1 MAALFQK
8 GVFMAKQTIYNAGIY
23 VRLSKDDERAGESLS
38 IENQKLILTKY
49 VAEQGWKIV
58 DIYVDDGYS
67 GTSFDRP
74 AVQRLLED
82 AKSGKINLIIVK
94 DLSRFGRNYIQVGQY
109 IDYIF
114 PTYNIRFIAL
124 NDNVDTANKDTTAMD
139 MLPIMN
145 VFNEWHAANTS
156 KKIKA
161 VIEANCKAGKYRT
174 TFAPYGYVKGDD
186 ENHLPVVDEPAA
198 SVVRRIFQMRSQG
211 ISPRHIADTLNN
223 EGVPIASDYLYA
235 KMGKPNPRRTSHL
248 WCAERIRTMINNPTY
263 LGHLV
268 QMKTTTVSYKNHKNV
283 KKDPSEWIIVEN
295 THEPLVSQ
303 EIWDKCREME
313 ASVSQG
319 KKTKTGFVAAL
330 SGLMFCA
337 DCGEKM
343 RLGWNNTTN
352 GSKKKPRKYVRHNFN
367 CGRYNRHGKIACKS
381 HYIKMKDMNALVL
394 ADIRS
399 MAALVVEDE
408 SEARR
413 QFLAYKEKQNAHQI
427 EAEQKRLREGKT
439 RLAELETL
447 IPSIYEDKVLGKI
460 PEAVCV
466 NLLEKYQAEQRAL
479 SAEVKAL
486 EEKLSAVQ
494 KDEEDIEEFIR
505 RLKKYTDVQELTR
518 EIALE
523 LIEYITVDE
532 YAADRPRDIHIY
544 YKLLEKPLPHKKYLV
559 VDKDEETA

>member
-1 MAALFQK
+1 
-8 GVFMAKQTIYNAGIY
+8 MAKQTTYNAGIY

-49 VAEQGWKIV
+49 VAEQGWNIV

-74 AVQRLLED
+74 AVTRLLED
-82 AKSGKINLIIVK
+82 AKAGKINLIIVK

-174 TFAPYGYVKGDD
+174 TFAPYGYFKGDD

-248 WCAERIRTMINNPTY
+248 WCAERIRAMLNNPTY

-268 QMKTTTVSYKNHKNV
+268 QMRTTTVSYKNHKNV

-408 SEARR
+408 NEARR
-413 QFLAYKEKQNAHQI
+413 QFLAHKEKQNAHQT
-427 EAEQKRLREGKT
+427 EAEQKRLHEGKT
-439 RLAELETL
+439 RLADLEAL

-486 EEKLSAVQ
+486 EARLSAV
-494 KDEEDIEEFIR
+494 KRDEQDVEEFIR

-559 VDKDEETA
+559 VNKSEETA

>member
-1 MAALFQK
+1 
-8 GVFMAKQTIYNAGIY
+8 MAKQTTYNAGIY

-49 VAEQGWKIV
+49 VAEQGWNLV

-82 AKSGKINLIIVK
+82 AKAGKINLIIVK

-124 NDNVDTANKDTTAMD
+124 NDNVDTADKDTTAMD

-248 WCAERIRTMINNPTY
+248 WGADRIRAMLNNPTY

-283 KKDPSEWIIVEN
+283 KQDPSEWIIVEN

-381 HYIKMKDMNALVL
+381 HYIKMKDINALVL

-413 QFLAYKEKQNAHQI
+413 QFLAHKEKQNAHQT
-427 EAEQKRLREGKT
+427 EAEQKRLREGKA

-479 SAEVKAL
+479 SAEAKAL
-486 EEKLSAVQ
+486 EEKLSSVQ
-494 KDEEDIEEFIR
+494 KDEQDVEEFIR

>member
-1 MAALFQK
+1 
-8 GVFMAKQTIYNAGIY
+8 MAKQTTYNAGIY

-49 VAEQGWKIV
+49 VAEQGWNIV

-74 AVQRLLED
+74 AVTRLLED
-82 AKSGKINLIIVK
+82 AKAGKINLIIVK

-248 WCAERIRTMINNPTY
+248 WCAERIRAMLNNPTY

-268 QMKTTTVSYKNHKNV
+268 QMRTTTVSYKNHKNV

-408 SEARR
+408 NEARR
-413 QFLAYKEKQNAHQI
+413 QFLAHKEKQNAHQT
-427 EAEQKRLREGKT
+427 EAEQKRLREGKA

-479 SAEVKAL
+479 SAEAKAL
-486 EEKLSAVQ
+486 EEKLSSVQ
-494 KDEEDIEEFIR
+494 KDEQDVEEFIR

-559 VDKDEETA
+559 VNKSEETA

>member
-1 MAALFQK
+1 MP
-8 GVFMAKQTIYNAGIY
+8 KQTNYNVGIY

-49 VAEQGWKIV
+49 CTEQGWNIV
-58 DIYVDDGYS
+58 DTYVDDGYS

-74 AVQRLLED
+74 AVQKLLED
-82 AKSGKINLIIVK
+82 AKTGIINLIIVK

-124 NDNVDTANKDTTAMD
+124 NDNVDTADKDTTAMD

-186 ENHLPVVDEPAA
+186 DNHLPVVDEPAA

-248 WCAERIRTMINNPTY
+248 WCAERIRAMLNNPTY

-268 QMKTTTVSYKNHKNV
+268 QMKTTTVSYKNHKNE

-399 MAALVVEDE
+399 MAALVVGDE
-408 SEARR
+408 NEARR
-413 QFLAYKEKQNAHQI
+413 QFLAHKEKQNAHQT

-494 KDEEDIEEFIR
+494 KDEQDVEEFIR

>member
-1 MAALFQK
+1 
-8 GVFMAKQTIYNAGIY
+8 MAKQTIYNAGIY

-49 VAEQGWKIV
+49 VAEQGWNIV

-82 AKSGKINLIIVK
+82 AKAGKINLIIVK

-124 NDNVDTANKDTTAMD
+124 NDNIDTANKDTTAMD

-408 SEARR
+408 NEARR
-413 QFLAYKEKQNAHQI
+413 QFLAHKEKQNAHQT

-479 SAEVKAL
+479 SAEIKAL

-494 KDEEDIEEFIR
+494 KDEHDVEEFIR

-544 YKLLEKPLPHKKYLV
+544 YKFLEKPLPHKKYLV

>member
-1 MAALFQK
+1 
-8 GVFMAKQTIYNAGIY
+8 MAKQTTYNAGIY

-49 VAEQGWKIV
+49 VAEQGWNIV

-74 AVQRLLED
+74 AVIRLLDD
-82 AKSGKINLIIVK
+82 AKAGKINLIIVK

-124 NDNVDTANKDTTAMD
+124 NDNVDTADKDTTAMD

-381 HYIKMKDMNALVL
+381 HYIKMKDINALVL

-413 QFLAYKEKQNAHQI
+413 QFLAHKEKQNAHQT

-466 NLLEKYQAEQRAL
+466 NLLEKYQTEQRAL

-494 KDEEDIEEFIR
+494 KDEQDVEEFIR

-559 VDKDEETA
+559 VDKSEETA